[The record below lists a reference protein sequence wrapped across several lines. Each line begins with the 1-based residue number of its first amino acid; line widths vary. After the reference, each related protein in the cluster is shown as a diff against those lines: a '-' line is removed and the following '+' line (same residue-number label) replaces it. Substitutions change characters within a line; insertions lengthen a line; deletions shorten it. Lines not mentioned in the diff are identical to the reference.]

1 MNALWKRVRSRFR
14 KHVSIPLFSA
24 QGRDD
29 PYPYYKEL
37 RETAPVH
44 CLRKENIW
52 TVSRYDDVQHV
63 LTQPDLYLSSELGGI
78 ENSLLGADG
87 PDHLRVRKIV
97 SRLFAPSRLQSLEN
111 SVRVRAREYV
121 DRMAERG
128 DCELMTDLAR
138 PLPIQVIT
146 TVLDFDPERWQE
158 YSRWSDAA
166 AIDGTECPDDA
177 ARVLRQRC
185 LDEMNSFL
193 ADHLTECRAGRR
205 NGFCSTEVIPELTDK
220 EALDVLRLLLVAGHI
235 TTAFLLGN
243 IVVALLRNP
252 GVMKSLRADPT
263 LIPSAVEETLRINT
277 PGLSAARRAAKDVT
291 LGGQRI
297 KKDSVIFALL
307 ASANH
312 SEEKFVKPDLFQL
325 DRDTQPHVGFGA
337 GVHFCVGAPLSRL
350 EARVTTEELLDRL
363 EVIEAVEPINEIEW
377 EENMH
382 LRGPKRLKVHVQAF
396 Q

>member
-1 MNALWKRVRSRFR
+1 MNALWKRIRSRFR

-44 CLRKENIW
+44 CLRKEKIW
-52 TVSRYDDVQHV
+52 TVSRYGDVQHV
-63 LTQPDLYLSSELGGI
+63 LNQPDLYLSSDLGGI

-87 PDHLRVRKIV
+87 PDHLRVRKV
-97 SRLFAPSRLQSLEN
+97 VTKLFTAARLHSLED
-111 SVRVRAREYV
+111 SIRVRAREYV
-121 DRMAERG
+121 DRMAEHG
-128 DCELMTDLAR
+128 NCELMRDLAR
-138 PLPIQVIT
+138 PLPIQVIA
-146 TVLDFDPERWQE
+146 TVLDFDPGRWRE

-166 AIDGTECPDDA
+166 AIDGTECSDDA
-177 ARVLRQRC
+177 ARALRQRH

-205 NGFCSTEVIPELTDK
+205 IGFCSTEVIPELSDE

-252 GVMKSLRADPT
+252 GVMKSLRADPA

-277 PGLSAARRAAKDVT
+277 PGLSVVRRPAKDVT

-297 KKDSVIFALL
+297 RKDSVIFALL

-312 SEEKFVKPDLFQL
+312 AEEKFVEPDLFQI
-325 DRDTQPHVGFGA
+325 DRNTQAHIGFGA

-350 EARVTTEELLDRL
+350 EARVTTEVLLDRL
-363 EVIEAVEPINEIEW
+363 EVIEAAEPIDEIKW

-382 LRGPKRLKVHVQAF
+382 LRGPKRLKLHVRAVQ
-396 Q
+396 